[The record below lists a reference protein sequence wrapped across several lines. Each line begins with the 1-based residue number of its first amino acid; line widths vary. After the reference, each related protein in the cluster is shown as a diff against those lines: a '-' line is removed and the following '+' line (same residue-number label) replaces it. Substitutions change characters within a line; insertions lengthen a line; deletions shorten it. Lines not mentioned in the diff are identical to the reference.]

1 MSNVLNRILATK
13 HDEVAQL
20 RSGRNA
26 LGELRDRCADLPPT
40 RGFAKQLAQTE
51 GTALIAEVKKASPS
65 KGLIRP
71 DFDPVAIADSYHQ
84 GGAHCLSILTD
95 QTYFQ
100 GNLDFLATIRERVP
114 LPLLRKDFLIDTAQ
128 VWEARAA
135 GADAI
140 LLIVAAIPSPA
151 RLAEMRHLAELLG
164 MDALVEV
171 HDDAELEIALE
182 SGATLI
188 GVNNRDL
195 HTFEVTLETSEHLI
209 PKFPAGTLAVAESGI
224 FTQTDV
230 IRLANVGAKAVLV
243 GESLMRQAD
252 LSQAVRNLMNGTAL

>member
-1 MSNVLNRILATK
+1 MSTVLDRILATK
-13 HDEVAQL
+13 RDEVETL

-26 LGELRDRCADLPPT
+26 MANLRAQCEDLPPT
-40 RGFAKQLAQTE
+40 RGFAQALASAR

-71 DFDPVAIADSYHQ
+71 DFNPVQIASDYQ
-84 GGAHCLSILTD
+84 TGGARCLSVLTD
-95 QTYFQ
+95 TPYFQ
-100 GNLDFLATIRERVP
+100 GDLSYLGAIRETVATP
-114 LPLLRKDFLIDTAQ
+114 LMRKDFLIDTAQ

-171 HDDAELEIALE
+171 HNENELEIAVE

-195 HTFEVTLETSEHLI
+195 HTFEVRLETSERLI
-209 PKFPAGTLAVAESGI
+209 PQFPEGTIAVAESGI
-224 FTQTDV
+224 FTHDDV
-230 IRLANVGAKAVLV
+230 RRLADAGAKAVLV
-243 GESLMRQAD
+243 GESLMRQDNIVDAI
-252 LSQAVRNLMNGTAL
+252 RNLMQAERA